1 MVFGDEGLVQ
11 PAASQVQV
19 IGKPVQRA
27 QLGGGAS
34 VQSLMG
40 CACKRHVL
48 DAQALHQLAFVGRIA
63 VLVDHEDVGPQPPQ
77 FRFEI
82 QIARSAGDEG
92 LMDAGHGTE
101 TATTGCTMSPP
112 PPVSTDGSLLW
123 VQYLARLVAASMS
136 DHV

>member
-1 MVFGDEGLVQ
+1 MFGDEGLVQ
-11 PAASQVQV
+11 PAAGQVQA
-19 IGKPVQRA
+19 IGQPVHRA
-27 QLGGGAS
+27 QLGGGAGGQA
-34 VQSLMG
+34 VMG
-40 CACKRHVL
+40 RACKRHVL
-48 DAQALHQLAFVGRIA
+48 DAQALHQLALVRCIA

-77 FRFEI
+77 LRLEV

-92 LMDAGHGTE
+92 FMDAGDGTE